1 MIITQDIV
9 YVKYKTEPTELRHPR
24 TCSDLILSSV
34 DKYKLD
40 SRNKSDYD
48 GEGRRSVGGSAILS

>member
-48 GEGRRSVGGSAILS
+48 EGGRVGGSV